1 MRVGD
6 LVKVRDGVGGFFT
19 GIILELDPNYRWVMI
34 HNGDYV
40 MADIDGVVIIPQNN
54 VEDILQKSENLINT
68 ESQVRKAIREGMD
81 PQEAYIKYS
90 VF

>member
-1 MRVGD
+1 MCI
-6 LVKVRDGVGGFFT
+6 RDRYWKPTKFEETIKIEDV
-19 GIILELDPNYRWVMI
+19 IV

-40 MADIDGVVIIPQNN
+40 MADIDGLVIITQNN
-54 VEDILQKSENLINT
+54 VDDILQKSENLINT

>member
-1 MRVGD
+1 
-6 LVKVRDGVGGFFT
+6 
-19 GIILELDPNYRWVMI
+19 
-34 HNGDYV
+34 
-40 MADIDGVVIIPQNN
+40 MAYIDGVVIIPQNN